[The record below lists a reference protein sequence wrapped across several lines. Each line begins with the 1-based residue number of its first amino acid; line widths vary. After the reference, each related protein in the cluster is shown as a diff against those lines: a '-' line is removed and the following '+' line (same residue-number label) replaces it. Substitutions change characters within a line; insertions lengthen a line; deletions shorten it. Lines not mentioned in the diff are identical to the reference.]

1 MLYDLS
7 HTIATGMMQ
16 VGILTPVEVCQVT
29 FLSEGAR
36 TNSQSLRLSGHSGT
50 HVDAPVHVIDGLASI
65 DSFPP
70 DRFVGPGV
78 VLPMRKGPGES
89 VDAAD
94 LEAAG
99 SGLVRTGDMVLLHTG
114 WDERYGQQAYLDD
127 YPALTVEAADWL
139 LAHGVQLL
147 GIDMLS
153 PDLSPARRAPDARLV
168 VHQRLLGNDVLIAE
182 NLRGLAPLA
191 GRRVR
196 VSALPIKVAAGDGA
210 PARITAELAE

>member
-1 MLYDLS
+1 VLFDLS

-16 VGILTPVEVCQVT
+16 VASLAPVEVCQVT
-29 FLSEGAR
+29 FLSQGAR

-65 DSFPP
+65 ESFPP

-78 VLPMRKGPGES
+78 VLPLAKGPRES
-89 VDAAD
+89 IGAGD
-94 LEAAG
+94 LEAA
-99 SGLVRTGDMVLLHTG
+99 SRGLVRAGDMVLLYMG
-114 WDERYGQQAYLDD
+114 WDGYYGQQAYLDD

-139 LAHGVQLL
+139 LDHKVRLVGL
-147 GIDMLS
+147 DTLS
-153 PDLSPARRAPDARLV
+153 PDLPPVRRAPDAHLV

-182 NLRGLAPLA
+182 NLTGLAPLA

-196 VSALPIKVAAGDGA
+196 ISALPIKVAGGDGA
-210 PARITAELAE
+210 PARITAELAD